1 MHPLTFY
8 VIILELFFELLFVIL
23 DPELLQERERLGCKR
38 LLLSHLGREV
48 LARQEKVSFE
58 CAHDGYVVE
67 V

>member
-1 MHPLTFY
+1 MHPFTFY

-38 LLLSHLGREV
+38 LLLSHLGRKV
-48 LARQEKVSFE
+48 LAREEEVSLE

>member
-1 MHPLTFY
+1 MMSKTLNVLRVDSSGRHG
-8 VIILELFFELLFVIL
+8 
-23 DPELLQERERLGCKR
+23 LGCKR

-48 LARQEKVSFE
+48 LARQEEVSFE